1 MNDLINKVG
10 WIEQAIH
17 AWAQS
22 GTRLQ
27 LGVSTN
33 EISRFEVLLDFK
45 FPQDFIDLYQRLNGF
60 KDLDWNEHMFSFW
73 PLDKI
78 INVYKA
84 DNDNTYVGFCDF
96 LINSYSIG
104 FSKDSKKVFKYF
116 DRQNPVCDTFKEAVL
131 FINSSSGA
139 IY

>member
-1 MNDLINKVG
+1 MKDSTHKIG
-10 WIEQAIH
+10 WIDQAIY
-17 AWAQS
+17 AWTQS

-27 LGVSTN
+27 PGLSTI
-33 EISRFEVLLDFK
+33 EISEFEAFLNFK
-45 FPQDFIDLYQRLNGF
+45 FPQDFIDLYQRVNGF

-78 INVYKA
+78 IDEYKA

-96 LINSYSIG
+96 LLNSYSIG
-104 FSKDSKKVFKYF
+104 FSKDSKRIFKQF
-116 DRQNPVCDTFKEAVL
+116 DRFNPICNTFEDAVL
-131 FINSSSGA
+131 LINTSSGN